1 MSFDFPNLRA
11 LAIVCIKLAAYL
23 INTTEGS
30 YAEMTAHVD
39 RCAWLGVL
47 ACFLIGVPASSQ
59 GQPRPDHDAD
69 VIIVGA
75 GLSGLS
81 AAVEMGRSGLNVL
94 VVDMNSVAGGTAV
107 RAGGVAVVGTPVQE
121 QAGIQDSPDLAYADW
136 MQWTE
141 EGDAEWTRFYVE
153 HSREMIY
160 DWLTE
165 MGVEFVRVVPGHGNS
180 VPRFHFTQG
189 RAVHLVLPV
198 YRAALGMQNVSF
210 LWNTRV
216 EELLIEDN
224 RVNGIVM
231 HDLRSGQRS
240 ASRAPNVVLAT
251 GGFESDLER
260 VIENWIPGLPLPDR
274 LLIGSSIRATGSGH
288 DMATSAGAALARIN
302 RHYIYVDG
310 MVDPHDPE
318 QSHSL
323 TVGNEHSLW
332 VNASGRRF
340 TNEAG
345 FDKDILVDL
354 LRQEPSTYWM
364 VFDHAA
370 RDKFGMRGAAWL
382 NSPSQ
387 GHPILDNPQAAKRAQ
402 NLLELA
408 AMAGLPGEALVRT
421 VQEFNAMI
429 DAGEDT
435 AFARFSHGNN
445 VPPKIQQPP
454 FYAVQIFPTTRK
466 NMGGVAIDKQM
477 RVLDKSGQVLPGLY
491 AVGELNGSLG
501 INGSH
506 GLDGMFLGPA
516 ILTGRLAGQSI
527 AATTSAVTREP
538 EVPPAEQPE
547 NVGEWQATLT
557 SEHLEAM
564 LAQPRDGYWHF
575 QVSHQLVL
583 EREYLCSS
591 CHSAELPFATVN
603 DRAGRLSQTRVCT
616 TCH

>member
-1 MSFDFPNLRA
+1 MSFDFLHLRA

-23 INTTEGS
+23 INNGAGS
-30 YAEMTAHVD
+30 YAEMTVHVD
-39 RCAWLGVL
+39 RRAWLGVL
-47 ACFLIGVPASSQ
+47 ACFLTGATASSQ
-59 GQPRPDHDAD
+59 GQPRAGNDAD

-81 AAVEMGRSGLNVL
+81 AAVEIGRSGLNVL

-107 RAGGVAVVGTPVQE
+107 RAGGVALVGTPVQE
-121 QAGIQDSPDLAYADW
+121 QAGIHDSPDLAYADW

-141 EGDAEWTRFYVE
+141 DGDAGWTRFYVE
-153 HSREMIY
+153 HSREIIF

-189 RAVHLVLPV
+189 RAVYLVLPI

-216 EELLIEDN
+216 EELLIEDK

-231 HDLRSGQRS
+231 HDVRSGQQS
-240 ASRAPNVVLAT
+240 TLRAPNVVLAT

-274 LLIGSSIRATGSGH
+274 LLIGSSVRATGSGH
-288 DMATSAGAALARIN
+288 EMAVSAGAALARIN

-310 MVDPHDPE
+310 MVDPHDPQ

-323 TVGNEHSLW
+323 TVGNEYSLW

-354 LRQEPSTYWM
+354 LQQESSTYWM

-382 NSPSQ
+382 NSPSEE
-387 GHPILDNPQAAKRAQ
+387 HPILDNPQAAKRAP

-408 AMAGLPGEALVRT
+408 ALAGLPGNVLEQS
-421 VQEFNAMI
+421 VQDFNAMI
-429 DAGEDT
+429 DAGEDS
-435 AFARFSHGNN
+435 AFARFSDGEN
-445 VPPKIQQPP
+445 VPPKIQYPP

-466 NMGGVAIDKQM
+466 NMGGVAIDRQM

-501 INGSH
+501 INGKH

-516 ILTGRLAGQSI
+516 ILSGRLAGQSI
-527 AATTSAVTREP
+527 AAATAVATQESAVLRT
-538 EVPPAEQPE
+538 EQSQP
-547 NVGEWQATLT
+547 VSEWQPTMKP
-557 SEHLEAM
+557 EHLAAM
-564 LAQPRDGYWHF
+564 LNESRDGYWHF
-575 QVSHQLVL
+575 QKSHELVL
-583 EREYLCSS
+583 ERRYACNS
-591 CHSAELPFATVN
+591 CHSATLPFSTAN
-603 DRAGRLSQTRVCT
+603 SRASRLLQTEECT

>member
-1 MSFDFPNLRA
+1 MTLCAIHSYRLVA
-11 LAIVCIKLAAYL
+11 LACLAMLQSACDEQQETVEPDAQAIVI
-23 INTTEGS
+23 
-30 YAEMTAHVD
+30 
-39 RCAWLGVL
+39 
-47 ACFLIGVPASSQ
+47 
-59 GQPRPDHDAD
+59 
-69 VIIVGA
+69 GA

-81 AAVEMGRSGLNVL
+81 AAVEMGQRGIEVL

-107 RAGGVAVVGTPVQE
+107 RAGGVAIVGTPVQE
-121 QAGIQDSPDLAYADW
+121 QAGIHDSPDLAYADW

-165 MGVEFVRVVPGHGNS
+165 TGVEFVRVVPGHGNS

-189 RAVHLVLPV
+189 RAVHLVLPI
-198 YRAALGMQNVSF
+198 YRVALGMRNVSF

-216 EELLIEDN
+216 EELLIEDK

-240 ASRAPNVVLAT
+240 TLRAPNIVLAT

-302 RHYIYVDG
+302 QHYIYVDG
-310 MVDPHDPE
+310 MVDPHDPQ

-323 TVGNEHSLW
+323 TVGNEYSLW
-332 VNASGRRF
+332 VNSSGRRF

-354 LRQEPSTYWM
+354 LQQEPATYWM

-387 GHPILDNPQAAKRAQ
+387 DHPILDNPQAARRAQ
-402 NLLELA
+402 TLGELA

-435 AFARFSHGNN
+435 AFGRFSHGDN
-445 VPPKIQQPP
+445 VPPKVQQPP

-466 NMGGVAIDKQM
+466 NMGGVAIDRQM
-477 RVLDKSGQVLPGLY
+477 RVLDKSGQALPGLY

-501 INGSH
+501 INGKH

-527 AATTSAVTREP
+527 AATTSAVTKEP
-538 EVPPAEQPE
+538 EGLPTEHSRSA
-547 NVGEWQATLT
+547 GDWQETLT
-557 SEHLEAM
+557 SENLETM

-583 EREYLCSS
+583 ERQYLCSS

-603 DRAGRLSQTRVCT
+603 DRAGRLLQSRVCT